1 MTRQTIG
8 RKPLAV
14 LGSVAVAV
22 VLLGACGGQIRA
34 ERKGKKAGEAI
45 CDVKTAGSADEAQR
59 QLSQAQRKLSDVQ
72 RIVGRPINEDL
83 RDINQNMTD
92 LIEHVRQGNKALA
105 QIIDRALFDAVQEML
120 DRNRERAGRRRK
132 HPELSLMAGGRARKG
147 ELVCQP
153 EPNTMPGRA
162 SACRISGWTAGWSG
176 TPCV

>member
-34 ERKGKKAGEAI
+34 ERKGKKAGEAV

-59 QLSQAQRKLSDVQ
+59 QLSQAQRKLNDVQ

-105 QIIDRALFDAVQEML
+105 RQDIAVIERNVQAVGRTLTGKARSAYDGMQEGL
-120 DRNRERAGRRRK
+120 AECD
-132 HPELSLMAGGRARKG
+132 
-147 ELVCQP
+147 
-153 EPNTMPGRA
+153 
-162 SACRISGWTAGWSG
+162 
-176 TPCV
+176 